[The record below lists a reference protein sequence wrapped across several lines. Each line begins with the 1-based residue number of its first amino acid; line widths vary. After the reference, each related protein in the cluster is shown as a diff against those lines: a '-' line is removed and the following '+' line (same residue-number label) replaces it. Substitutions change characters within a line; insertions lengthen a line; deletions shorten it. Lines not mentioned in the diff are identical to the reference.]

1 MIKKFMAI
9 MLIGVSV
16 YAQEIGDILPK
27 FKAVSTTI
35 ITVVQNK
42 QYTADVRNN
51 IIIET
56 ISPMFDFTLMGKL
69 SLGRKWKTLDKDTQK
84 EFVKLY
90 VKRMKQSYSSKIDK
104 YTDEKIIV
112 NSIKQVKKTR
122 VVLDTSIVSS
132 GDKLELIYKYY
143 KPKKQIKDKNLWLVY
158 DVVIDGVSII
168 KTDKAQFKAVIK
180 ESSIE
185 GLMKKLRK

>member
-1 MIKKFMAI
+1 MAI